1 MIDTNPSNV
10 DKSEKKNS
18 IPEKVAFVFFCATSV
33 QFALFKTFI
42 PVILGVK
49 TDAYLGAV
57 SAITLSCAILAAG
70 ARIQRVPWTEL
81 LISGAL
87 LTLAILSGI
96 YSATPWSSTVW
107 SLTWGA
113 NALGGYWAARLL
125 LTSQTRVKIFIWL
138 CAGTLDLLLIL
149 SLWGYYF
156 HGLSTYFVFDLHML
170 VNIILLLSFSSLAL
184 TKCGKTLGVMFGVSL
199 LVLSYVAFY
208 VCAVGGVESALLI
221 PPVILVLGLVLALS
235 RTKSRLAPVIIV
247 LFAVAVT
254 AHYLSWVTTEGYSN
268 KTYQSERLEFYNF
281 SAHVAK
287 QSPWVGVG
295 IRTPRTPYLADYV
308 GWHPNYSEKQFSS
321 NVKTL
326 VTSQN
331 IFLTFMVGFGLPFAA
346 LYLFAL
352 AFLVIRLLR
361 ATFSPDP
368 NSLIPPLALLIP
380 ITGAILHY
388 MMMDILLTPMI
399 AWFFHVLLAL
409 IPKPAPKAQRERI
422 KIRSVFSVAGLAI
435 VAALLGTLV
444 GTHPAFK
451 PENLPS
457 ADSIRDRFKKLPL
470 ISPVLESKS
479 AQDTPDQPDEAT
491 LTINIQG
498 YNGRRLNW
506 DILCILDNSPSMVKM
521 DDPWNPNRLTVGLV
535 FIEELGQKSEP
546 GNKLAI
552 RKFDDVGPL
561 KRKTREINL
570 RVSRLILPWTSLP
583 FQPDHFLQFTQ
594 DPTAQNNLCAAVESG
609 LTRDFVSINSNA
621 GARILIITD
630 VATECF
636 LDPVIETIKKTMR
649 GSRGPLLDVAL
660 IGGSEPWSNRLLE
673 EARDTGGV
681 GLNLV
686 SPQDLSSCLDN
697 YLKILKEPILEPV
710 TVLRE
715 DFLQT
720 VLPGSDLK
728 LKPGTYDLKLP
739 EIEGL
744 EDSQRNIK
752 GIKLSGGEN
761 RALNIVI
768 DGGHVTVER

>member
-1 MIDTNPSNV
+1 MIDINPSKL
-10 DKSEKKNS
+10 DKPEEKS
-18 IPEKVAFVFFCATSV
+18 SFPEKVAFAFFCATSV
-33 QFALFKTFI
+33 QFALFKTFV

-70 ARIQRVPWTEL
+70 ARVRQVPWTEL

-107 SLTWGA
+107 ALTWGA

-125 LTSQTRVKIFIWL
+125 LTTQTRVKVFIWL

-184 TKCGKTLGVMFGVSL
+184 TKSGKILGVMFGVSL

-287 QSPWVGVG
+287 QSPLVGIG
-295 IRTPRTPYLADYV
+295 IRTPRYHYLADYI
-308 GWHPNYSEKQFSS
+308 GWHPNYSEKEFSA

-331 IFLTFMVGFGLPFAA
+331 ILLTFMVGFGLPFAA

-352 AFLVIRLLR
+352 VFLVIRLLR

-457 ADSIRDRFKKLPL
+457 TDSIRDRFKKLPL

-479 AQDTPDQPDEAT
+479 VQDTSDQLDWAT

-498 YNGRRLNW
+498 YLGRPSNW
-506 DILCILDNSPSMVKM
+506 DILCILDNSTSMVKM
-521 DDPWNPNRLTVGLV
+521 DAPWNPNRLADGLV
-535 FIEELGQKSEP
+535 FIDQLGQKSAPES
-546 GNKLAI
+546 KLAI
-552 RKFDDVGPL
+552 KTFSDAGPL
-561 KRKTREINL
+561 KRRGREINF
-570 RVSRLILPWTSLP
+570 RVSRLILPWISLP
-583 FQPDHFLQFTQ
+583 WHPGHVLRFPQDH
-594 DPTAQNNLCAAVESG
+594 AGENNLCAAVESA
-609 LTRDFVSINSNA
+609 LTRDFVSANTNS
-621 GARILIITD
+621 GARILLVTD
-630 VATECF
+630 ATTECF
-636 LDPVIETIKKTMR
+636 LDPVIESIKKTMIGGR
-649 GSRGPLLDVAL
+649 HPLLDVAFM
-660 IGGSEPWSNRLLE
+660 GATEPWSKRLLD
-673 EARDTGGV
+673 EATETGGT

-697 YLKILKEPILEPV
+697 YLKILKEPFLERV
-710 TVLRE
+710 TVSRE
-715 DFLQT
+715 DYVQT
-720 VLPGSDLK
+720 VLPGSNLK

-739 EIEGL
+739 EIVGL
-744 EDSQRNIK
+744 EDSKRNVK

-761 RALNIVI
+761 RVLNILI
-768 DGGHVTVER
+768 NDDQVTIEK